1 MPFVMKIRVS
11 LVAMGLLAL
20 ASLGSA
26 QQGQGGGGGG
36 GRQGGGRGGQ
46 RGFGGGGAVR
56 LTQLLRNEQVQTELK
71 LTDDQKT
78 KIEAMPRPQRGQG
91 GGGGR
96 TAPTA
101 EEMTK
106 QMTEDKAATSA
117 ILTPEQE
124 TRLEE
129 IRIQVAGPNAVTM
142 PDVQAALGLSD
153 AQKAKLTDL
162 QAKMREA
169 TTGMM
174 EKARNGEIDRADMGP
189 MMQKNNEIMA
199 TEVAKVLT
207 AEQNAKLKAMGGAEF
222 KMERRGGRGG
232 GN

>member
-1 MPFVMKIRVS
+1 MKIRVS

-189 MMQKNNEIMA
+189 TMQKNNEIMA